1 MSLSKTEVNPK
12 VIPAEPVEKRKRPA
26 MSRLLLLSW
35 GHLVTDMAQG
45 ALPAL
50 LPVLKQAF
58 VLSYAQTSL
67 LVLVSNVASSVIQ
80 PLFGYVADRRPARW
94 LMPAGCLVAGIGLAL
109 TGRLPW
115 FALLLAAVAISSLGV
130 AAYHPEGSRE
140 ANLASGTRKGSGM
153 AVFSVGGNL
162 GFGLGSLFMAWLLTM
177 GGPQATVY
185 FLLPG
190 LLTAGLLTFYWSRV
204 GSGKGAL
211 RGIPAGSPVS
221 APGEAAGK
229 AGRVSGIPVG
239 PPVSTTGSGVSPVGR
254 KQAGA
259 GTTGRKEAGPDG
271 GRAFDPQAY
280 AAAPAVP
287 KGRRG
292 ILAAFSLLLV
302 YIIFRSWLHAG
313 LSTYIP
319 LYYTDYLHGDPHV
332 AGYFV
337 SVFLLAGALGTLLG
351 GPLTDVLGAPRVM
364 AGSMALLIPL
374 IYLFQRAGG
383 GFASLALLALIGMSL
398 ISTFST
404 TIVLGQQLM
413 PHNKGLASGFT
424 IGFGVGMG
432 GVGVTLLGVLA
443 DHLGVPAVF
452 TVLNLL
458 AIGGLLLALFLAC
471 RFPRAAEIRE

>member
-1 MSLSKTEVNPK
+1 MGVEYLSVSKMEATRSTV
-12 VIPAEPVEKRKRPA
+12 PAGKAAKQGGPIAGV
-26 MSRLLLLSW
+26 LLLLSW

-58 VLSYAQTSL
+58 ALSYAQTSL
-67 LVLVSNVASSVIQ
+67 LVLLSNVASSVIQ
-80 PLFGYVADRRPARW
+80 PVFGYLADRHPARW
-94 LMPAGCLVAGIGLAL
+94 LLPLGCLVAGAGLSI

-115 FALLLAAVAISSLGV
+115 YSLLFLAVAVSSLGV
-130 AAYHPEGSRE
+130 AAYHPEGSRT

-162 GFGLGSLFMAWLLTM
+162 GFGLGSLFMAWLLTL
-177 GGPQATVY
+177 GGPEATVY
-185 FLLPG
+185 FAFPG
-190 LLTAGLLTFYWSRV
+190 LFTAVLLVFFWPRLNSLQENVKKIAGNAVQGRE
-204 GSGKGAL
+204 GA
-211 RGIPAGSPVS
+211 GA
-221 APGEAAGK
+221 AAGK
-229 AGRVSGIPVG
+229 NPA
-239 PPVSTTGSGVSPVGR
+239 VSPVT
-254 KQAGA
+254 GA
-259 GTTGRKEAGPDG
+259 RWDRGT
-271 GRAFDPQAY
+271 
-280 AAAPAVP
+280 
-287 KGRRG
+287 
-292 ILAAFSLLLV
+292 ILAFTVLLV

-313 LSTYIP
+313 LYTYVP
-319 LYYTDYLHGDPHV
+319 LYYTDYLHGDVHL

-337 SVFLLAGALGTLLG
+337 SVFLLAGAFGTLLG

-374 IYLFQRAGG
+374 IYLFLHAGG
-383 GFASLALLALIGMSL
+383 GPGALVLLALIGMAL

-413 PHNKGLASGFT
+413 PHRKGLASGFT

-452 TVLNLL
+452 HALNIL
-458 AIGGLLLALFLAC
+458 AVAGLLLALFLTR
-471 RFPRAAEIRE
+471 RFPWGAQS

>member
-1 MSLSKTEVNPK
+1 MGVEYLSVSKMEATRSTV
-12 VIPAEPVEKRKRPA
+12 PAGKAAKQGGPIAGV
-26 MSRLLLLSW
+26 LLLLSW

-58 VLSYAQTSL
+58 ALSYAQTSL

-80 PLFGYVADRRPARW
+80 PVFGYFADRRPARW
-94 LMPAGCLVAGIGLAL
+94 LLPLGCLVAGMGLAA

-115 FALLLAAVAISSLGV
+115 FSLLLLAVAVSNLGV
-130 AAYHPEGSRE
+130 AAYHPEGSRA
-140 ANLASGTRKGSGM
+140 ANLASGVRKGSGM

-162 GFGLGSLFMAWLLTM
+162 GFGLGSLFMAWLLTL
-177 GGPQATVY
+177 GGPEATVY
-185 FLLPG
+185 FVLPG
-190 LLTAGLLTFYWSRV
+190 LVTAGLLMICWPRLNSLQEEGVRQAFRGPADGKERSGTPL
-204 GSGKGAL
+204 SGKN
-211 RGIPAGSPVS
+211 RTSTQTAGV
-221 APGEAAGK
+221 EWNK
-229 AGRVSGIPVG
+229 
-239 PPVSTTGSGVSPVGR
+239 
-254 KQAGA
+254 
-259 GTTGRKEAGPDG
+259 GTLV
-271 GRAFDPQAY
+271 AFT
-280 AAAPAVP
+280 
-287 KGRRG
+287 
-292 ILAAFSLLLV
+292 LLLI

-313 LSTYIP
+313 LSTYVP
-319 LYYTDYLHGDPHV
+319 LYYTDYLHGDAHL

-337 SVFLLAGALGTLLG
+337 SVFLLAGAFGTLLG

-374 IYLFQRAGG
+374 IYLFLHAGG
-383 GFASLALLALIGMSL
+383 GLAALVLLALIGAAL

-413 PHNKGLASGFT
+413 PHRKGLASGFT

-452 TVLNLL
+452 QALNLL
-458 AIGGLLLALFLAC
+458 AVAGLVLALFLIR
-471 RFPRAAEIRE
+471 RFPWGAQS